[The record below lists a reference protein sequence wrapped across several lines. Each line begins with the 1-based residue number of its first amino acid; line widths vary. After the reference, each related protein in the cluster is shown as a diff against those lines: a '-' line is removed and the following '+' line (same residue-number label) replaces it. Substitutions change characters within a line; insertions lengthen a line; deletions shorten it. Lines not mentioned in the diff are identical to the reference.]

1 MRKYLFNAGVISAL
15 MSVLTVRKATKEG
28 PKDWRLG
35 LLWASWGIGV
45 LLALGAVKQR
55 EEAIRQEELEREL
68 ERAAKGRRSG
78 RRA

>member
-1 MRKYLFNAGVISAL
+1 MRKYLFNMGVISAI
-15 MSVLTVRKATKEG
+15 MSVMTVRKAAKEG

-55 EEAIRQEELEREL
+55 EDAIRQDELEREL
-68 ERAAKGRRSG
+68 ERAAKGKGKGKRR
-78 RRA
+78 